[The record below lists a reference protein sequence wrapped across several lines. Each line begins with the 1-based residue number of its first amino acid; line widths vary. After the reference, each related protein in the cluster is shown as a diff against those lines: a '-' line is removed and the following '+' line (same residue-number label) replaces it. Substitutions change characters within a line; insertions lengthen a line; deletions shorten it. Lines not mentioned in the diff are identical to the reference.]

1 MTSISNDIP
10 AEFVMRY
17 VGKER
22 DHYKN
27 RLEQVSQYA
36 KDMETFVNAMKEALG
51 ASSWAEMQ
59 DKIKQLQAENKSL
72 KNSNQVL
79 QEFLSNKN
87 EKIER
92 MAHEMTLLKN
102 DYIKSDW
109 YKKMCEKAQQRDNE
123 YKRLK
128 AGLNKL
134 VASKAID
141 ELIQL

>member
-1 MTSISNDIP
+1 MSPLCNEIAP
-10 AEFVMRY
+10 EFVLRY
-17 VGKER
+17 IAKER

-59 DKIKQLQAENKSL
+59 DKIKELQIENKNL
-72 KNSNQVL
+72 KNSNLVL
-79 QEFLSNKN
+79 QESISNKN

-102 DYIKSDW
+102 DYIKSEW

-134 VASKAID
+134 VANKAID